1 MASFRDTKGTDWN
14 IEIKIQQVEFVK
26 KLCKDKFG
34 NPVDLLIIIE
44 TGKLDQII
52 GDIELLV
59 DIVFALCYEQIKE
72 QFNVAE
78 YDQDN
83 ADIYELIPEWKKESN
98 IIKASRWFGN
108 RFNGET
114 LIKLV
119 EAFQE
124 ALIDFFPNESHKAAL
139 RKIIAKSKELEQIQ
153 SEVLELQI
161 EETFPIVT
169 EKIREETKKKIT
181 QGLSGLLS
189 GSTPE

>member
-181 QGLSGLLS
+181 LGLSGLLS

>member
-1 MASFRDTKGTDWN
+1 MASFRDIKGTDWN

-26 KLCKDKFG
+26 KLCKDRFG

-72 QFNVAE
+72 QFHVAE